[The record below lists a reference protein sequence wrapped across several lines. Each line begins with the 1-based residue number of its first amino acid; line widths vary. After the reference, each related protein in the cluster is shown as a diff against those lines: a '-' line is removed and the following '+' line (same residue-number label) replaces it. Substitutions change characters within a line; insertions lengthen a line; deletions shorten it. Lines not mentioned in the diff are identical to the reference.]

1 MWYKSLL
8 FMMFFMGSTWV
19 SQAQQDSTV
28 PYTGPKLIASD
39 CDLAIPVKVFKKTRY
54 GPTVAPNGFGKRQEI
69 VAKTRNSTTAFEKE
83 HNSAWYLLRMYFDGE
98 IIFDIKPADSSND
111 YDFIL
116 YRYTDSTFCD
126 ALLHHKVAV
135 VRSNIRRNDT
145 NTKGVTGLSRE
156 AENELQAQGPGAQY
170 SRSLSVKKG
179 DKYML
184 ALDNVYPDGKGHTL
198 FFHYIRDVMISGS
211 VISDEGKKLQAEVE
225 LSDTKGNTILKSK
238 ADDSGRYSFRTP
250 LRELEDYQLTFMD
263 NNSFVETRTI
273 NTSQL
278 KDTDTFPKIRTVL
291 QKLKKGKKYTLGNI
305 NFYGGSSVLLPA
317 SYPSVHALYKL
328 MKKNAT
334 LQIQIEGHVNAP
346 FGNPEAEQH
355 QKLSEWRAKTVYDY
369 LADHGI
375 DTMRI
380 SMIGLSSRFML
391 FPTAT
396 SEAEQAKNRRVEINI
411 VSLGAN
417 RE

>member
-1 MWYKSLL
+1 MQYKSI
-8 FMMFFMGSTWV
+8 FFMALFLCCAWAGK
-19 SQAQQDSTV
+19 AQQDSTV
-28 PYTGPKLIASD
+28 PYTGPKPVAAD
-39 CDLAIPVKVFKKTRY
+39 CDKAVPIKVFKKARY
-54 GPTVAPNGFGKRQEI
+54 GPTVAPDGFGDRQEI

-83 HNSAWYLLRMYFDGE
+83 HHTAWYLLRLYFDGE
-98 IIFDIKPADSSND
+98 ITFDIKPADSSND

-116 YRYTDSTFCD
+116 YRYTDSSFCD
-126 ALLHHKVAV
+126 ALLHNKAEV

-145 NTKGVTGLSRE
+145 NTKGITGLSRE
-156 AENELQAQGPGAQY
+156 AQSELQAQGPGAQY
-170 SRSLSVKKG
+170 SKSLTVKKG

-184 ALDNVYPDGKGHTL
+184 VLDNVYPDGKGHTI
-198 FFHYIRDVMISGS
+198 FFHYIKDVVISGS
-211 VISDEGKKLQAEVE
+211 VVGDDGKKLQADVE
-225 LSDTKGNTILKSK
+225 LSDAKGNTVLKSK
-238 ADDSGRYSFRTP
+238 ADDSGHYSIKAP

-278 KDTDTFPKIRTVL
+278 NGNDSFPKIKTVL
-291 QKLKKGKKYTLGNI
+291 QQLKKGEKYTLGNI

-328 MKKNAT
+328 MKKNNT

-346 FGNPEAEQH
+346 FGNPEQESY
-355 QKLSEWRAKTVYDY
+355 QKLSEWRARTIYDY

-375 DTMRI
+375 DTGRI
-380 SMIGLSSRFML
+380 SMIGLSCRFML

-396 SEAEQAKNRRVEINI
+396 SEAEQAKNRRVEINVI
-411 VSLGAN
+411 SLGKKD
-417 RE
+417 